1 MKKPRNRLCVCC
13 LSALF
18 FVGMASASPEMAAAA
33 EDTSSVFTALSLQN
47 VQSLP
52 ASASEPLKLTGFFT
66 SWSEV
71 FQLNTGPFVGLL
83 IKVL

>member
-1 MKKPRNRLCVCC
+1 MKKLRNSLCVCC
-13 LSALF
+13 LSAVF
-18 FVGMASASPEMAAAA
+18 SAGIASASPEMAAVA
-33 EDTSSVFTALSLQN
+33 EGSSTLSVALSLQN

-52 ASASEPLKLTGFFT
+52 ASASEPLDLTGLFAA
-66 SWSEV
+66 WSEV